1 MFLLTSIHQPS
12 PSHHLTNG
20 KLPCHYH
27 HLIAINHDHH
37 RSQPGLC
44 SAARDCHES
53 ADCLYNREGGY
64 YRWWWRNFIQ
74 KNCCF
79 FIKHFW
85 KDGMLPHSW
94 LLKRCE
100 CLRGYE
106 GDGLNCAPGPNADC
120 LILRNC
126 HQVILIVT
134 CVVNDGSAWV
144 ECFNER
150 ETIFITTS
158 WQPTNLIVGRRMCSG
173 EPWARSLLQMRQWIS
188 RSITF

>member
-1 MFLLTSIHQPS
+1 
-12 PSHHLTNG
+12 
-20 KLPCHYH
+20 
-27 HLIAINHDHH
+27 
-37 RSQPGLC
+37 
-44 SAARDCHES
+44 
-53 ADCLYNREGGY
+53 
-64 YRWWWRNFIQ
+64 
-74 KNCCF
+74 
-79 FIKHFW
+79 
-85 KDGMLPHSW
+85 MLPHSW

-134 CVVNDGSAWV
+134 CVVNDGSTSV

-173 EPWARSLLQMRQWIS
+173 KPWARSLLQMREWIS
-188 RSITF
+188 RSITLDNVGFFKRCPWMQEMEPFVRRRNRLGATCWTTATGQSWNWSIQPSMIMRQNT